1 MADPFPDH
9 ITGSTNLDIVSK
21 KLTITDLVYHEERY
35 SNKEIIKSIYMPT
48 K

>member
-9 ITGSTNLDIVSK
+9 ITGSTDLGILNK
-21 KLTITDLVYHEERY
+21 KLKITDLVYHEERY

>member
-9 ITGSTNLDIVSK
+9 ITGSANLDIVSK
-21 KLTITDLVYHEERY
+21 KLKITDLVYNQERY
-35 SNKEIIKSIYMPT
+35 SSKEIIKSIYIPT